1 MGITN
6 KSRKQRSVGSVAAV
20 KMRDVSG
27 AVKTIPKGSESRLI
41 SGGGEKEV
49 IHIEKIELEDID
61 LFNKFSSPS
70 ANIKD
75 IIETGFEVDISVRG
89 NVLLVKGNENNVR
102 ICGRFIYDLLNLY
115 KTNTVITDND
125 LIRLA
130 KLKIENPEV
139 NIGTQIYPSILIT
152 PRKKVISPR
161 TANQKKYTD
170 AIYKKDIV
178 IGVGPAGTGKTYLAM
193 ACAISLFQKKLFD
206 RIILTRPAVEAGEK
220 LGFLPGDISQ
230 KINPYLR
237 PLYDALY
244 EMFEFEKAIKLIELD
259 VIEVAPIAFMRGRT
273 LNNSFIIFDEAQN
286 ATNEQMKMMLTRIG
300 SGSKIV
306 VNGDITQTDLPSD
319 KESGLITA
327 SKILMN
333 IAGIEVVNFD
343 RADVLRHKLVQ
354 NIIKAYET
362 NEISRI
368 SKK

>member
-1 MGITN
+1 VRTKVKEG
-6 KSRKQRSVGSVAAV
+6 GSIA
-20 KMRDVSG
+20 
-27 AVKTIPKGSESRLI
+27 
-41 SGGGEKEV
+41 
-49 IHIEKIELEDID
+49 KIELEDIE
-61 LFNKFSSPS
+61 LFNKFSNPS
-70 ANIKD
+70 SNIKN
-75 IIETGFEVDISVRG
+75 IIEKELGADISVRG
-89 NVLLVKGNENNVR
+89 NVLIVKGGKKDVETSEF
-102 ICGRFIYDLLNLY
+102 FIQELLNLY
-115 KTNTVITDND
+115 KAGAAVTDAE
-125 LIRLA
+125 LARLA
-130 KLKIENPEV
+130 RLQAENPQTGIAGQV
-139 NIGTQIYPSILIT
+139 YQPILTT
-152 PRKKVISPR
+152 PRKKIITPR
-161 TANQKKYTD
+161 TPNQKKYTD
-170 AIYKKDIV
+170 AIYKNDIV

-244 EMFEFEKAIKLIELD
+244 EMLEFEKASKLIESD

-273 LNNSFIIFDEAQN
+273 LNNSFIILDEAQN

-306 VNGDITQTDLPSD
+306 VNGDITQTDLPYG

-327 SKILMN
+327 SRILTD
-333 IAGIEVVNFD
+333 IGGIEIINFNGT
-343 RADVLRHKLVQ
+343 DVLRHRLVQ

>member
-1 MGITN
+1 MGSKVRKAQAKSGIARHN
-6 KSRKQRSVGSVAAV
+6 KLEAIAV
-20 KMRDVSG
+20 KEWGQEDS
-27 AVKTIPKGSESRLI
+27 AHSL
-41 SGGGEKEV
+41 
-49 IHIEKIELEDID
+49 IEKIELDDID
-61 LFNKFSSPS
+61 LFNRFSGASS
-70 ANIKD
+70 HILD
-75 IIETGFEVDISVRG
+75 VIETEFDVNISIRG
-89 NVLLVKGNENNVR
+89 NVLLISGRKNNVSN
-102 ICGRFIYDLLNLY
+102 CAGFIADLIKLY
-115 KTNTVITDND
+115 KAKVDIPAED

-130 KLKIENPEV
+130 RIKVENPKSDV
-139 NIGTQIYPSILIT
+139 SSQVYAPVLIT
-152 PRKKVISPR
+152 PRKKVIAPR
-161 TANQKKYTD
+161 TQNQKKYVD
-170 AIYKKDIV
+170 SIYKNDIV

-244 EMFEFEKAIKLIELD
+244 EMFEFEKAIKLIETD
-259 VIEVAPIAFMRGRT
+259 IIEVAPIAFMRGRT
-273 LNNSFIIFDEAQN
+273 LNNSFIILDEAQN

-306 VNGDITQTDLPSD
+306 VNGDITQTDLPYD

-333 IAGIEVVNFD
+333 INGIEVVNFN
-343 RADVLRHKLVQ
+343 RTDVLRHKLVQ

-368 SKK
+368 PKK

>member
-1 MGITN
+1 M
-6 KSRKQRSVGSVAAV
+6 SVAT
-20 KMRDVSG
+20 
-27 AVKTIPKGSESRLI
+27 VKTVPKASKPRLI
-41 SGGGEKEV
+41 SGGGEKESTR
-49 IHIEKIELEDID
+49 IEKVALEDID

-70 ANIKD
+70 AHIKN
-75 IIETGFEVDISVRG
+75 IIETEFEVNISVRG
-89 NVLLVKGNENNVR
+89 NLLLIKGNESNVAV
-102 ICGRFIYDLLNLY
+102 CGRFIYDLLNLY
-115 KTNTVITDND
+115 KNKAVITDNE
-125 LIRLA
+125 LVRLA

-170 AIYKKDIV
+170 AIYKNDIV

-244 EMFEFEKAIKLIELD
+244 EMFEFEKAIKLIESD
-259 VIEVAPIAFMRGRT
+259 IIEVAPIAFMRGRT
-273 LNNSFIIFDEAQN
+273 LNNSFIILDEAQN

-306 VNGDITQTDLPSD
+306 VNGDITQTDLPYD
-319 KESGLITA
+319 KESGLVTA

-333 IAGIEVVNFD
+333 IDGIEVVNFN
-343 RADVLRHKLVQ
+343 RTDVLRHKLVQ

>member
-6 KSRKQRSVGSVAAV
+6 KARNRGSAAAV
-20 KMRDVSG
+20 KMRDISG
-27 AVKTIPKGSESRLI
+27 AVKTIPKAPESRLI
-41 SGGGEKEV
+41 SGGSEKEAV
-49 IHIEKIELEDID
+49 RIEKIELENID

-75 IIETGFEVDISVRG
+75 IIATEFEVDISVRG
-89 NVLLVKGNENNVR
+89 NVLLVKGNGNNVR
-102 ICGRFIYDLLNLY
+102 ICTGFIYDLLNLY
-115 KTNTVITDND
+115 KTGKAINDND

-130 KLKIENPEV
+130 KLKIENPGV
-139 NIGTQIYPSILIT
+139 DVGTQIYPSILIT

-170 AIYKKDIV
+170 AIYKNDIV

-206 RIILTRPAVEAGEK
+206 RIVLTRPAVEAGEK

-244 EMFEFEKAIKLIELD
+244 EMFEFEKVIKLIESD

-273 LNNSFIIFDEAQN
+273 LNNSFIILDEAQN

-306 VNGDITQTDLPSD
+306 VNGDITQTDLPYD

-333 IAGIEVVNFD
+333 IAGIEVVNFN

>member
-1 MGITN
+1 LGITN
-6 KSRKQRSVGSVAAV
+6 KARKHGHAAAL
-20 KMRDVSG
+20 KTRDVSG
-27 AVKTIPKGSESRLI
+27 AAKTMPKSPKSRLT
-41 SGGGEKEV
+41 SGAGEEEPV
-49 IHIEKIELEDID
+49 YIEKIELEDID
-61 LFNKFSSPS
+61 LFNKFSNPS
-70 ANIKD
+70 ANIKG
-75 IIETGFEVDISVRG
+75 IIETEFKVYISVRG
-89 NVLLVKGNENNVR
+89 NVLLVKGNEDGVR
-102 ICGRFIYDLLNLY
+102 VCSRFIRDLLNLY
-115 KTNTVITDND
+115 KTNAVIADND

-130 KLKIENPEV
+130 RLKIENPEA
-139 NIGTQIYPSILIT
+139 NIGAHIYPSILVT

-170 AIYKKDIV
+170 AIHKNDII

-244 EMFEFEKAIKLIELD
+244 EMFEFEKAIKLIESD

-273 LNNSFIIFDEAQN
+273 LNNSFIILDEAQN

-306 VNGDITQTDLPSD
+306 VNGDITQTDLPYD

-343 RADVLRHKLVQ
+343 RTDVLRHKLVQ
-354 NIIKAYET
+354 NIIKAYEA

>member
-1 MGITN
+1 MGIIN
-6 KSRKQRSVGSVAAV
+6 KSRKSGLNAAV
-20 KMRDVSG
+20 KSLKNTGAMLKESG
-27 AVKTIPKGSESRLI
+27 HELKPDAGK
-41 SGGGEKEV
+41 KEV
-49 IHIEKIELEDID
+49 ARIEKIELENID

-75 IIETGFEVDISVRG
+75 IIETEFAVDVSIRG
-89 NVLLVKGNENNVR
+89 NVLSVKGYKDNVR
-102 ICGRFIYDLLNLY
+102 ICGGFIYDLINLY
-115 KTNTVITDND
+115 KTNAVITDSD

-130 KLKIENPEV
+130 KLKLENPEV
-139 NIGTQIYPSILIT
+139 NIGTQLYAAILTT
-152 PRKKVISPR
+152 PRKKVIAPR
-161 TANQKKYTD
+161 TQNQKKYVD
-170 AIYKKDIV
+170 SIYKNDIV

-244 EMFEFEKAIKLIELD
+244 EMLEFEKAIKLIETD
-259 VIEVAPIAFMRGRT
+259 IIEVAPIAFMRGRT
-273 LNNSFIIFDEAQN
+273 LNNSFIILDEAQN

-300 SGSKIV
+300 TGSKIV
-306 VNGDITQTDLPSD
+306 VNGDITQTDLPYD

-333 IAGIEVVNFD
+333 INGIEVVNFNGT
-343 RADVLRHKLVQ
+343 DVLRHKLVQ
-354 NIIKAYET
+354 NIIKAYEK

-368 SKK
+368 PKK

>member
-1 MGITN
+1 M
-6 KSRKQRSVGSVAAV
+6 V
-20 KMRDVSG
+20 KTRNAHDAHGVHQG
-27 AVKTIPKGSESRLI
+27 AVKTKTKAPKAPLI
-41 SGGGEKEV
+41 YGGIEKETV
-49 IHIEKIELEDID
+49 GIEKIELEDLE

-70 ANIKD
+70 TNIRD
-75 IIETGFEVDISVRG
+75 IIASEFGVDISVRG
-89 NVLLVKGNENNVR
+89 NVLLVKGNSGNVGV
-102 ICGRFIYDLLNLY
+102 CAGFINDLINIY
-115 KTNTVITDND
+115 KNGKVVTDND

-130 KLKIENPEV
+130 KLKIENPKSD
-139 NIGTQIYPSILIT
+139 IGAQIYPVILIT
-152 PRKKVISPR
+152 PRKKTITPR

-170 AIYKKDIV
+170 AIYKNDIV

-244 EMFEFEKAIKLIELD
+244 EMLEFEKAIKLIESD
-259 VIEVAPIAFMRGRT
+259 IIEVAPIAFMRGRT
-273 LNNSFIIFDEAQN
+273 LNNSFIILDEAQN

-306 VNGDITQTDLPSD
+306 VNGDITQTDLPYD

-327 SKILMN
+327 GKILKG
-333 IAGIEVVNFD
+333 ITGIEVVNFD
-343 RADVLRHKLVQ
+343 RTDVLRHKLVQ
-354 NIIKAYET
+354 NIIKAYEA

>member
-6 KSRKQRSVGSVAAV
+6 KTRKQGPAAAV
-20 KMRDVSG
+20 KMRNISG
-27 AVKTIPKGSESRLI
+27 AVKINTKAPKSRLI
-41 SGGGEKEV
+41 SGGVEKET
-49 IHIEKIELEDID
+49 IRIEKIELEDLE
-61 LFNKFSSPS
+61 LFNKFSSPF

-75 IIETGFEVDISVRG
+75 IIANEFEVDISVRG
-89 NVLLVKGNENNVR
+89 NVLLVKGNSRNVGV
-102 ICGRFIYDLLNLY
+102 CAGFIHDLINLY
-115 KTNTVITDND
+115 KNGKVVTDND

-130 KLKIENPEV
+130 KLKIENPESD
-139 NIGTQIYPSILIT
+139 IGTQIYPTILIT
-152 PRKKVISPR
+152 PRKKVITPK

-170 AIYKKDIV
+170 AIYKNDIV

-244 EMFEFEKAIKLIELD
+244 EMLEFEKAIKLIESD

-273 LNNSFIIFDEAQN
+273 LNNSFIILDEAQN

-306 VNGDITQTDLPSD
+306 VNGDITQTDLPYD

-333 IAGIEVVNFD
+333 IAGIEVVNFN

>member
-1 MGITN
+1 VPRGRQKHNLRNID
-6 KSRKQRSVGSVAAV
+6 KIRKAAAAEGGTAQAV
-20 KMRDVSG
+20 MVNESEPKENVS
-27 AVKTIPKGSESRLI
+27 AR
-41 SGGGEKEV
+41 
-49 IHIEKIELEDID
+49 IEKIELEDID

-70 ANIKD
+70 SHILD
-75 IIETGFEVDISVRG
+75 IIGTEFAVDISVRG
-89 NVLLVKGNENNVR
+89 NVLLVKGGKENVR
-102 ICGRFIYDLLNLY
+102 ICSEFIYDLIDLY
-115 KTNTVITDND
+115 KTNKVVTDND

-130 KLKIENPEV
+130 KMKIESPGQ
-139 NIGTQIYPSILIT
+139 NIGANFYNSVLIT
-152 PRKKVISPR
+152 PRKKIVAPR
-161 TANQKKYTD
+161 TINQKKYVD
-170 AIYKKDIV
+170 AIYKNDIV

-193 ACAISLFQKKLFD
+193 ACAVSLFQKKLFD

-244 EMFEFEKAIKLIELD
+244 EMLEFDKVMKLIETD

-273 LNNSFIIFDEAQN
+273 LNNSFIILDEAQN

-306 VNGDITQTDLPSD
+306 VNGDITQTDLPLD
-319 KESGLITA
+319 KESGLLTA
-327 SKILMN
+327 SKILN
-333 IAGIEVVNFD
+333 NTSGIEVVHFN
-343 RADVLRHKLVQ
+343 RTDVLRHKLVQ

-368 SKK
+368 PKK